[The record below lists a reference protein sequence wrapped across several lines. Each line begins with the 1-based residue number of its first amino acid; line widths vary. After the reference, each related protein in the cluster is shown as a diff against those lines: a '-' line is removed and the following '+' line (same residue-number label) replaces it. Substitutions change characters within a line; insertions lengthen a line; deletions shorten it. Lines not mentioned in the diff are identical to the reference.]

1 MLAKKENFL
10 DKIVK
15 KDYQNELEK
24 ILEEKD
30 FSENVKSI
38 LLSIMYKIEAAYKDL
53 QTVKRD
59 VEDKEQYEKDLIEI
73 IKNTSL
79 INKLKKLL
87 NPIMKILFPN
97 IKKEDKEY
105 DEISMNIVA
114 NLLGIGNA
122 ATPLG
127 IKAMQTMQEK
137 NKEKSKLTDSM
148 VLFIVLNTA
157 SIQIIPTTV
166 IAIRNSLGSQ
176 NPTKIIIPVWIATIC
191 AAVSGITLTK
201 LLLKINRR

>member
-30 FSENVKSI
+30 FSENAKSI

-87 NPIMKILFPN
+87 KPIMKILFPN

-137 NKEKSKLTDSM
+137 NKEKKEK
-148 VLFIVLNTA
+148 NT
-157 SIQIIPTTV
+157 
-166 IAIRNSLGSQ
+166 
-176 NPTKIIIPVWIATIC
+176 KKEAT
-191 AAVSGITLTK
+191 
-201 LLLKINRR
+201 

>member
-30 FSENVKSI
+30 FSENAKSI

-73 IKNTSL
+73 IKNKC
-79 INKLKKLL
+79 N
-87 NPIMKILFPN
+87 
-97 IKKEDKEY
+97 
-105 DEISMNIVA
+105 
-114 NLLGIGNA
+114 
-122 ATPLG
+122 
-127 IKAMQTMQEK
+127 
-137 NKEKSKLTDSM
+137 
-148 VLFIVLNTA
+148 
-157 SIQIIPTTV
+157 
-166 IAIRNSLGSQ
+166 
-176 NPTKIIIPVWIATIC
+176 
-191 AAVSGITLTK
+191 
-201 LLLKINRR
+201 

>member
-30 FSENVKSI
+30 FSENAKSI

-73 IKNTSL
+73 IKNKCNSINIVKMTDEENKILKNRTYIIDKEKGSIIAYPIERKLLYAIYKIDKKEKIIKNDYFL
-79 INKLKKLL
+79 INETLSNLI
-87 NPIMKILFPN
+87 NVGNN
-97 IKKEDKEY
+97 I
-105 DEISMNIVA
+105 ICI
-114 NLLGIGNA
+114 
-122 ATPLG
+122 
-127 IKAMQTMQEK
+127 
-137 NKEKSKLTDSM
+137 
-148 VLFIVLNTA
+148 FIF
-157 SIQIIPTTV
+157 
-166 IAIRNSLGSQ
+166 
-176 NPTKIIIPVWIATIC
+176 
-191 AAVSGITLTK
+191 
-201 LLLKINRR
+201 